1 MTAHAPRIVVTL
13 AVPTRDPQPSLAAR
27 KNALYVDSVVRHGAT
42 AIPLDA
48 MSTPSA
54 RAGALATM
62 DGLLISG
69 GTDLAP
75 TLYGQPDA
83 GSRSVEHDRDELE
96 LAAYQAAHRRGLPI
110 LGICRG
116 LQAMNVFGGGGL
128 VQHLDGHSGPGWG
141 NGHAHTHPIR
151 IVPGTRFASIVG
163 LGIGSGWT
171 ATEPGPAS
179 AGSARDHIIHV
190 NSYHHQGVTEAHL
203 APGFVASAWADSPVG
218 AVVEALEAP
227 DGPFRVAVQCHP
239 ERTESS
245 PRELERLFATF
256 VAACRE
262 PLAGR

>member
-1 MTAHAPRIVVTL
+1 MAPRAPRIIVTL
-13 AVPTRDPQPSLAAR
+13 AVAARDPQPAIAAR

-48 MSTPSA
+48 TAPASV
-54 RAGALATM
+54 RAGALASM

-69 GTDLAP
+69 GTDLSP
-75 TLYGQPDA
+75 TLYGEPDT

-96 LAAYQAAHRRGLPI
+96 RAAYEAAWRRGLPM

-116 LQAMNVFGGGGL
+116 LQAMNVFGGGRL

-141 NGHAHTHPIR
+141 TGHAHTHPIR
-151 IVPGTRFASIVG
+151 VVPGTLFARIVG
-163 LGIGSGWT
+163 RRLAASGDD
-171 ATEPGPAS
+171 
-179 AGSARDHIIHV
+179 DHVLHV
-190 NSYHHQGVTEAHL
+190 NSYHHQGVTEEHL
-203 APGFVASAWADSPVG
+203 APGLVASAWADSPAG
-218 AVVEALEAP
+218 ALVEALEAP

-245 PRELERLFATF
+245 PRELEQLFAAF

>member
-1 MTAHAPRIVVTL
+1 MAPRSPRIIVTL
-13 AVPTRDPQPSLAAR
+13 AVAARDPQPAIAAR

-48 MSTPSA
+48 TAPASV
-54 RAGALATM
+54 RAGALASM

-75 TLYGQPDA
+75 TLYGEPDA

-96 LAAYQAAHRRGLPI
+96 RAAYEAARRRGLPM

-116 LQAMNVFGGGGL
+116 LQAMNVFGGGRL

-141 NGHAHTHPIR
+141 SGHAHTHPIR
-151 IVPGTRFASIVG
+151 VVPGTRFARIVG
-163 LGIGSGWT
+163 PQLA
-171 ATEPGPAS
+171 ATDDG
-179 AGSARDHIIHV
+179 DHVLHV
-190 NSYHHQGVTEAHL
+190 NSYHHQGVTEEHL
-203 APGFVASAWADSPVG
+203 APGLVASAWADSPAG
-218 AVVEALEAP
+218 ALVEALEAP

-245 PRELERLFATF
+245 PRELEQLFAAF

-262 PLAGR
+262 PLTGR

>member
-1 MTAHAPRIVVTL
+1 MTIRAPRIVVTL
-13 AVPTRDPQPSLAAR
+13 AVPTRDPQPALAAR

-48 MSTPSA
+48 TTSA
-54 RAGALATM
+54 ADRAGAFASM

-75 TLYGQPDA
+75 TLYGEPDA
-83 GSRSVEHDRDELE
+83 GSRSVEHDRDHLE
-96 LAAYQAAHRRGLPI
+96 REAYDVADRRSLPI

-116 LQAMNVFGGGGL
+116 LQAMNVFGGGRL

-151 IVPGTRFASIVG
+151 VVPGTRFAGIVASM
-163 LGIGSGWT
+163 GSG
-171 ATEPGPAS
+171 A
-179 AGSARDHIIHV
+179 DVLHV
-190 NSYHHQGVTEAHL
+190 NSYHHQGVTEEHL
-203 APGFVASAWADSPVG
+203 APGFVAAAWAHSPIG
-218 AVVEALEAP
+218 DLVEALEAP
-227 DGPFRVAVQCHP
+227 DGPFRIGVQCHP

-245 PRELERLFATF
+245 PREMERLFASF